1 MASVT
6 SFERSITHA
15 LSSLKC
21 SSHAQ
26 CVYIEAVLSNP
37 VNTDTEWVIESVPF
51 NGVSIL
57 SGLNFF

>member
-15 LSSLKC
+15 LSNQKC

-26 CVYIEAVLSNP
+26 CLSIEP
-37 VNTDTEWVIESVPF
+37 VQSHPINTDTEEAIV
-51 NGVSIL
+51 GV
-57 SGLNFF
+57 